1 MKRSALLLTLILQVS
16 GTSAYSAPKAE
27 FYVAVDGSDANP
39 GTVARPFATLS
50 RARDGVREM
59 KSKSHGLDNQ
69 ITVLIRG
76 GTYQIDKTVCFESE
90 DSGTAERP
98 ILYAAYPGEKPVFS
112 GGKRITGFKPGAD
125 GKWQAKTD
133 IPNFRQLY
141 VNGRRAVRA
150 RGGTQSKPSYYQYGD
165 HVREKQVPGGSL
177 ANAALWGD
185 TTRRHAR
192 CGYRTTD
199 AGITKWRNQSDIE
212 LGYYSVWCQMI
223 GNVDSIV
230 ADGEGGAIVRM
241 RQPTF
246 WLLVNKDGKK
256 ATTPDYIENALE
268 LLDEPGEW
276 YLDRAGDT
284 VYYLPRDGEDLENAD
299 VIAPVLQTLMLVRGS
314 IHQPVHDIH
323 FKGLTFAHGGWL
335 RPGCLG
341 HTDMQSNFVMDPRQE
356 DLFERKTPSGEKII
370 SNIHNQYVK
379 SPAHVV
385 VTAGKSIRFERCTF
399 TKLGSAGLDIQ
410 RGSQDNTVRGCE
422 FCDISGSGIQIGD
435 VLEDDHH
442 PKDKRLIVKN
452 NKIVNNY
459 VHDAGVEYEGSV
471 GIFAGYTDGTLIAH
485 NEVYNL
491 PCMGISVGWGWGEE
505 DPGGNPK
512 WPQLFGYD
520 EPTPAGN
527 NILEYNHVHHVQL
540 KRTEGGGIYVLGSQ
554 PGSLIRGNHVH
565 DNKGLY
571 GAISTDMGTAGFE
584 FVDNLVYNVKSPS
597 HTAYQ
602 NVKPGAP
609 GFPQAVADRAGL
621 EAAYRDLL
629 SR

>member
-165 HVREKQVPGGSL
+165 HVREKQVPGGSM
-177 ANAALWGD
+177 ADAVLWGD
-185 TTRRHAR
+185 TSTRDGLG
-192 CGYRTTD
+192 GYRTTD
-199 AGITKWRNQSDIE
+199 AGMAKWRNQSDIE
-212 LGYYSVWCQMI
+212 VGFYSVWCHMI

-230 ADGEGGAIVRM
+230 ADGEGHAVVRM

-256 ATTPDYIENALE
+256 ATIPDYIENAFE

-276 YLDRAGDT
+276 YLDRASDV
-284 VYYLPRDGEDLENAD
+284 VYYLPREGEDPQSAE

-314 IHQPVHDIH
+314 ICKPVHDIH
-323 FKGLTFAHGGWL
+323 FEGLTFAHGGWL
-335 RPGCLG
+335 RPCRIG
-341 HTDMQSNFVMDPRQE
+341 HTETQSNFVMDARAE
-356 DLFERKTPSGEKII
+356 NLFERKTPSGGKIL
-370 SNIHNQYVK
+370 SNIHNESIK

-385 VTAGKSIRFERCTF
+385 VTAAKAILFERCTF
-399 TKLGSAGLDIQ
+399 TKLGGAGLDIQ
-410 RGSQDNTVRGCE
+410 HGSQDNTVRGCE
-422 FCDISGSGIQIGD
+422 FHDISGSGIQIGD

-459 VHDAGVEYEGSV
+459 VHDAGLEYEGSV

-485 NEVYNL
+485 NEICNL
-491 PCMGISVGWGWGEE
+491 PCMGVSAGWGWGEE

-512 WPQLFGYD
+512 WPQLFDYD

-527 NILEYNHVHHVQL
+527 NIIEYNHVHHVQL
-540 KRTEGGGIYVLGSQ
+540 KRTEGGGIYVLCSQ
-554 PGSLIRGNHVH
+554 PGSVIRGNHVH

-571 GAISTDMGTAGFE
+571 GAISTDMGTAGFS

-597 HTAYQ
+597 HTAYK
-602 NVKPGAP
+602 NVKLDDPS
-609 GFPQAVADRAGL
+609 FPRAVADRAGL

-629 SR
+629 SK